1 MITSTRAAVLFF
13 CCLIVLLSS
22 SAGAQT
28 QTSGRIKGTVTDAM
42 GAVVAGAEVRL
53 VNRRTGELRNFFSSA
68 AGDFSFPLL
77 PVGLYNLS
85 IAYPG
90 FKGRSFDYIGVNVT
104 ETVTRDVAL
113 EVGAPEQ
120 SVTSVASP
128 LIQSHG
134 AQLGRVVD
142 SRSLTELPLATR
154 NFVHITVLS
163 PGTSAS
169 LLDNTAVGRNSQ
181 SITVNGIRPSQNDF
195 RINGADANIIG
206 TFDTDSIAVPAP
218 ETIQEFKIQT
228 SLYDATFGRSGG
240 NIQIVTRSGGN
251 ELHGSCIR
259 ILS

>member
-13 CCLIVLLSS
+13 CCLIVFLSS
-22 SAGAQT
+22 SADAQT
-28 QTSGRIKGTVTDAM
+28 QTSGCIKGTVTDAM

-53 VNRRTGELRNFFSSA
+53 VNRTTGELRNHFSSD

-90 FKGRSFDYIGVNVT
+90 FKASSHVIGVKVT
-104 ETVTRDVAL
+104 ETVTLDVAL

-120 SVTSVASP
+120 SVTNIASP
-128 LIQSHG
+128 LIQSYG

-154 NFVHITVLS
+154 NFIHITGLS
-163 PGTSAS
+163 PGASAS

-251 ELHGSCIR
+251 ELHGICIR